1 MLVNKPE
8 KIENCVKEIL
18 ENLPQGLVE
27 TRAELKKLL
36 GAGLDSALQQM
47 NLVSREEYDIQT
59 RLLERLRKRVMELEE
74 RLTEYERQD
83 RSSS

>member
-1 MLVNKPE
+1 MNKPE